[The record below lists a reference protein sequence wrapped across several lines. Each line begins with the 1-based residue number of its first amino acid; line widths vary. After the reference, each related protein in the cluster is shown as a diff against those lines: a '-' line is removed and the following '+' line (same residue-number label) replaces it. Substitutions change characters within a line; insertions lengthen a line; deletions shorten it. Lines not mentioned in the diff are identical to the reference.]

1 MAKISIL
8 IPVYNVEKYL
18 KRCLDSVINQTM
30 QDIEIIC
37 VNDGSTD
44 HSLSILEEY
53 ASKDSRIKIISQ
65 ENKGLLATRKVCIHY
80 ATSEYCMILD
90 SDDWL
95 ELNTCEMTYHYIQEY
110 DVEILQ
116 FQYILEDCDDQKLKQ
131 QWNNAFPCNK
141 KLSALEALSLITQ
154 YHPMLGCNIHGK
166 LIKTS
171 LYRNTLQHI
180 EDISITMA
188 EDQYISCILF
198 YFAQSYY
205 SIEEKYYHYQYG
217 SGITN
222 LSKERLKKIRNDLKL
237 VYHSIEN
244 FYNTHEKN
252 EIYTYIIKRKLK
264 ALHKNYLVVSMK
276 QYLPTFVLPV
286 LFSMYRTIR
295 KIITYK

>member
-1 MAKISIL
+1 MPKISIL

-18 KRCLDSVINQTM
+18 RRCLDSVIHQTM

-44 HSLSILEEY
+44 NSLDILQEY
-53 ASKDSRIKIISQ
+53 ASKDSRIKVISQ
-65 ENKGLLATRKVCIHY
+65 ENKGLVATRKVCIQY
-80 ATSEYCMILD
+80 ATGEYCMILD

-116 FQYILEDCDDQKLKQ
+116 FQYILEDCNDKKLKQ
-131 QWNNAFPCNK
+131 KWNNAFPCNK
-141 KLSALEALSLITQ
+141 KISALEALYLITK
-154 YHPMLGCNIHGK
+154 YHPMLGCNVHGK

-171 LYRNTLQHI
+171 LYCNALQYI

-188 EDQYISCILF
+188 EDQYISSILF
-198 YFAQSYY
+198 YFAKTYY

-222 LSKERLKKIRNDLKL
+222 LSKKRLVKIKNDLKL
-237 VYHSIEN
+237 VYHSIEK

-252 EIYTYIIKRKLK
+252 EIYSYIIKRKLK
-264 ALHKNYLVVSMK
+264 ALKKSYLVISIK
-276 QYLPTFVLPV
+276 QYFPSFVLPV
-286 LFSMYRTIR
+286 LFSMYR
-295 KIITYK
+295 IIKKMRNA